1 MTGVHTLFVDPQALS
16 PDDLDRWL
24 ARGWYRM
31 GQSLFTARYVVFDD
45 VLRAAIWTRLDLKGY
60 RFRKSLRRVLNRVD
74 TNFRTEIRPYT
85 LDAEH
90 EALYQ
95 RYRAIARGERS
106 PSLHDFLHGDSDR
119 DLFDTWEVAVYHGQ
133 RLVAF
138 SWFDL
143 GRHSLQSLIGV
154 YDPDFS
160 RHSLGFFTMLAEIRH
175 GLETGRRWFYPGYV
189 LPGDPS
195 MDYKLRAGEMEFLDP
210 EFDRWRPWPEF
221 ATYELPTSRLQR
233 GLEAILDELSTR
245 GVPARQRLI
254 TWFDVAARQPALASC
269 LSEPLVVECWPDR
282 GDATRLMACYDVDR
296 RQWNLVRCL
305 RAEARRVDRNGCVI
319 DHDTGLE
326 LWVVVE
332 RYGPRPT
339 PGALADAVMRLGV

>member
-1 MTGVHTLFVDPQALS
+1 VHTLFVDPQSLT
-16 PDDLDRWL
+16 PEDLDRWL

-45 VLRAAIWTRLDLKGY
+45 VLRAAVWTRLDLQGY

-74 TNFRTEIRPYT
+74 TDFRTEVGPCV

-90 EALYQ
+90 EQLYQ
-95 RYRAIARGERS
+95 RYRAIAKGERS
-106 PSLHDFLHGDSDR
+106 PSLHDFLHGDSDV
-119 DLFDTWEVAVYHGQ
+119 DLFDTQEVRVRDGD

-138 SWFDL
+138 SWFDA
-143 GRHSLQSLIGV
+143 GREGIQSLIGV
-154 YDPDFS
+154 YEPDLA
-160 RHSLGFFTMLAEIRH
+160 RYSLGFYTMLAEIRY

-195 MDYKLRAGEMEFLDP
+195 MDYKLRVGDMEFLDP
-210 EFDRWRPWPEF
+210 ELNRWRPWREF
-221 ATYELPTSRLQR
+221 ASYDLPTERLKK
-233 GLEAILDELSTR
+233 GLEEARRALVQR

-254 TWFDVAARQPALASC
+254 AWFDVAARQPALASC

-282 GDATRLMACYDVDR
+282 SEPTRLMACYDVDR
-296 RQWNLVRCL
+296 RHWSLVRCL
-305 RAEARRVDRNGCVI
+305 RAEARRVDRQGRVM

-332 RYGPRPT
+332 RYGTRTDPE
-339 PGALADAVMRLGV
+339 ALAEAVLRLGA